1 MTSPG
6 SNRINR
12 FFLYAGGY
20 LAIAS
25 SYAVEVVENA
35 GEQTQ
40 NTGGDP
46 SGGIRG
52 AVIFIVTLMVMGVL
66 VALVLLGFGWIVA
79 KIYKKFVEEN
89 KRKRDFL
96 YYNYLNNIKQ
106 CRKSADPK
114 MKFRLKRY
122 FGAFFRRRPV
132 FIKKQDGSYEKIGDY
147 DGEANKKE
155 SYHIIA
161 IHNKT
166 GIFKYETSIL
176 WIPTEMKPYLVE
188 KFSIQKEKS
197 LIINCEGVDN
207 IAEREYNL
215 MPLIPDPS
223 DRRQFLDF
231 SQMIHHG
238 YMEKVTYQSIIDE
251 QLQSYREGMIK
262 SIEMNP
268 NLNMGRR
275 NQ

>member
-1 MTSPG
+1 MDNKQG
-6 SNRINR
+6 LRNRI
-12 FFLYAGGY
+12 FLYAGGY
-20 LAIAS
+20 LATAS
-25 SYAVEVVENA
+25 TYAVEVVENA
-35 GEQTQ
+35 GEQAG

-79 KIYKKFVEEN
+79 KVYKKFAEEN
-89 KRKRDFL
+89 KKKRDFL
-96 YYNYLNNIKQ
+96 YHNYLDNLKQ
-106 CRKSADPK
+106 CRKGADPK

-132 FIKKQDGSYEKIGDY
+132 FIKKADGSYEKIGDY
-147 DGEANKKE
+147 EGEGNKKE
-155 SYHIIA
+155 SFHIIA

-166 GIFKYETSIL
+166 GIFKYECSIL
-176 WIPTEMKPYLVE
+176 WIPNDLKNHLVE

-197 LIINCEGVDN
+197 VIINCEGVDN

-215 MPLIPDPS
+215 MPLIPDPA
-223 DRRQFLDF
+223 DRKRFLDF
-231 SQMIHHG
+231 SQTIHDN
-238 YMEKVTYQSIIDE
+238 YMQKVTYQSIIDE